1 MDKPAF
7 LGDGSRNPRHGIA
20 VEVAYALPEEQMVI
34 PLEVA
39 PGTTLIEA
47 VTLSHIADHFPQIDV
62 SKDKMG
68 IYGKIAPRD
77 TVLREHDRVEI
88 YRPITCD
95 PKEVRRQRAKKG
107 KGKKAG

>member
-1 MDKPAF
+1 MPA
-7 LGDGSRNPRHGIA
+7 SIPI
-20 VEVAYALPEEQMVI
+20 EVAYALPEEQTVI
-34 PLEVA
+34 PLQVA

-47 VTLSHIADHFPQIDV
+47 VELSHIADHYPQIDIAN
-62 SKDKMG
+62 DKMG
-68 IYGKIAPRD
+68 IYGKIVAKD

-107 KGKKAG
+107 KKTKAGSEQGKSGS

>member
-1 MDKPAF
+1 MDKRVFSGEA
-7 LGDGSRNPRHGIA
+7 GGNRRHGIA

-34 PLEVA
+34 PLVVA

-47 VTLSHIADHFPQIDV
+47 VVASHIADHFPQIDV

-77 TVLREHDRVEI
+77 TALREHDRVEI

-107 KGKKAG
+107 KAKKSV